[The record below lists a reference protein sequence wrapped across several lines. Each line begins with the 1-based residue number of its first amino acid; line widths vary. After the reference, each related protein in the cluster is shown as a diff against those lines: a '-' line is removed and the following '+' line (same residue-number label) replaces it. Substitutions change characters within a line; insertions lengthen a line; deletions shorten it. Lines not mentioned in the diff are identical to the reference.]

1 MRPVL
6 QNLLIDNTVS
16 RERLSGHVCDTYNR
30 TGRILKG
37 TGMQVSKQLLAVFI
51 FILTA
56 FGCDNGGS
64 RSAASRACVDF
75 CDGTS
80 EKCDTFDL
88 QNCEIACDELDRLD
102 DDLSRGCDDAI
113 VDLFDCLDN
122 ETCDD
127 LNENFTEPIENL
139 ENFFEQ
145 LDGLC
150 PVEDDEVK
158 AKCGPDFEISSTSA
172 ALNVWIARSG
182 AASDPD
188 LFGFTDSIC
197 TTDG

>member
-1 MRPVL
+1 MRPVV
-6 QNLLIDNTVS
+6 QNLLIENTVS

-64 RSAASRACVDF
+64 RSDASQACVDF
-75 CDGTS
+75 CDGNS
-80 EKCDTFDL
+80 EECGTFDV

-122 ETCDD
+122 STCGQ
-127 LNENFTEPIENL
+127 LNGTFTPPIL
-139 ENFFEQ
+139 SLRDFFVQ
-145 LDGLC
+145 LDGRLC
-150 PVEDDEVK
+150 QVEEENVTGECADDFVIIN
-158 AKCGPDFEISSTSA
+158 AIQP
-172 ALNVWIARSG
+172 
-182 AASDPD
+182 
-188 LFGFTDSIC
+188 
-197 TTDG
+197 

>member
-1 MRPVL
+1 
-6 QNLLIDNTVS
+6 
-16 RERLSGHVCDTYNR
+16 
-30 TGRILKG
+30 
-37 TGMQVSKQLLAVFI
+37 MQVSKQLLAVFI

-80 EKCDTFDL
+80 EECDTFDL

-127 LNENFTEPIENL
+127 LNANFTEPIENL
-139 ENFFEQ
+139 GNFFVQ

-150 PVEDDEVK
+150 PAEEGNVTGEC
-158 AKCGPDFEISSTSA
+158 ANDFVIINAIE
-172 ALNVWIARSG
+172 
-182 AASDPD
+182 P
-188 LFGFTDSIC
+188 
-197 TTDG
+197 

>member
-1 MRPVL
+1 MRPVV
-6 QNLLIDNTVS
+6 QNLLIENTVS

-64 RSAASRACVDF
+64 RSDASQACVDF

-80 EKCDTFDL
+80 EECGTFDV

-127 LNENFTEPIENL
+127 LNANFTEPIENL
-139 ENFFEQ
+139 GNFFVQ
-145 LDGLC
+145 LDDLC
-150 PVEDDEVK
+150 EDEEEDVIGQC
-158 AKCGPDFEISSTSA
+158 AGDFVIIDAIGP
-172 ALNVWIARSG
+172 
-182 AASDPD
+182 
-188 LFGFTDSIC
+188 
-197 TTDG
+197 